1 MSTALAL
8 SAPLSGESLSRYIEQ
23 VHRFP
28 VLGAEEE
35 YVLATAWR
43 QHGDMEAARK
53 LVTSH
58 LRLVVKIATGF
69 RGYGLPMTDL
79 IGEGNLGLMT
89 AVRKF
94 EPDRGFRLSTYAM
107 WWIKAAIQEYILRS
121 WSLVKLGTTTAQKK
135 LFFGLSRLKRK
146 LGEFGSGDLKPESVS
161 TIARELDVPE
171 SDVVEV
177 NRRFVQPV
185 ASLNAPLS
193 EDGGGEVMDL
203 LPDERPTVEDALLDR
218 SEAEH
223 RRAMLHEAL
232 EVLNER
238 ERTIL
243 MERRLNPQP
252 KTLEDL
258 AGVFGVSRERIR
270 QIEERAFQK
279 VAQRVLALSA
289 AA

>member
-35 YVLATAWR
+35 YVLANAWR

-58 LRLVVKIATGF
+58 LRLVVKIASGF
-69 RGYGLPMTDL
+69 RGYGLPLSDL
-79 IGEGNLGLMT
+79 IGEGNIGLMT

-107 WWIKAAIQEYILRS
+107 WWIKASIQEYILRS
-121 WSLVKLGTTTAQKK
+121 WSLVKLGTTSAHKK

-146 LGEFGSGDLKPESVS
+146 LGEFGNGDLKPESVS
-161 TIARELDVPE
+161 HIATELNVPE

-185 ASLNAPLS
+185 SSLNVPLS
-193 EDGGGEVMDL
+193 DRGLTEAQDL
-203 LPDERPTVEDALLDR
+203 LPDERPTVEDALLER

-223 RRAMLHEAL
+223 RRAMLHKAMD
-232 EVLNER
+232 VLNER

-243 MERRLNPQP
+243 MERRLSPAP

-258 AGVFGVSRERIR
+258 AAVYGVSRERIR

-279 VAQRVLALSA
+279 VAQRVLALA
-289 AA
+289 AET